1 MPSFNYGAD
10 GSDGLAN
17 AFKYYIDFFHI
28 PSGESVQFKAFLTS
42 FDDSFESEWNSE
54 EVYGRMDPIQSF
66 KGTKRSISL
75 EWELVAGSMAEA
87 KDNLQKCTTL
97 FGMLYPIFSGGDAA
111 TKVVSNPP
119 LMRIRFVNLLRDAAT
134 GGAAGGSAE
143 STGLVC
149 TVDGFNYSPDIDAG
163 FLHEG
168 PGIVYPQSIKLS
180 CGLTVM
186 HTHGLGYSGQ
196 SRRQDTFPYGDKPS
210 APGTNPA
217 TGAGNTAAGNDQQT
231 GAANQQ
237 MTLPPSWNKAGK

>member
-1 MPSFNYGAD
+1 
-10 GSDGLAN
+10 
-17 AFKYYIDFFHI
+17 
-28 PSGESVQFKAFLTS
+28 
-42 FDDSFESEWNSE
+42 
-54 EVYGRMDPIQSF
+54 
-66 KGTKRSISL
+66 
-75 EWELVAGSMAEA
+75 MAEA

-217 TGAGNTAAGNDQQT
+217 TGAGNTAAGNDQQK